1 MPSHPDPPF
10 EPLDHEPPG
19 TSLSIR
25 GEYES
30 HGVEAYY
37 RRFGGRYRN
46 PHEPAVVRSVTE
58 AVRRWPLDLSR
69 RTLDL
74 AAGSGEATLALRSVG
89 AGAIDGVDPF
99 THEAYTARTGLPCE
113 QVGFGEVAGGALSGR
128 SYGLIVCSFALHL
141 CEPSRLPGVAAA
153 LSLLAPSLLVLT
165 PHKRP
170 LLRAEWGW
178 DLAGEIVVER
188 VRTRRYRSAHVGAT
202 HASSAS
208 AP

>member
-1 MPSHPDPPF
+1 MRSPANPSSEPIDPT
-10 EPLDHEPPG
+10 PPG

-46 PHEPAVVRSVTE
+46 PHEPAVARSLAE
-58 AVRRWPLDLSR
+58 AVRRWPIDLSR
-69 RTLDL
+69 RVLDL
-74 AAGSGEATLALRSVG
+74 AAGSGEATLALRPLV
-89 AGAIDGVDPF
+89 AGEIDAVDPF
-99 THEAYTARTGLPCE
+99 TYEAYATRTGRPCE
-113 QVGFGEVAGGALSGR
+113 RLGFEEVAAGALAGR

-141 CEPSRLPGVAAA
+141 CEPSRLPGVVAA

-170 LLRAEWGW
+170 VLRPEWGW
-178 DLAGEIVVER
+178 DMAGEMVIER
-188 VRTRRYRSAHVGAT
+188 VRTRWYRSAHIGMT
-202 HASSAS
+202 RDM
-208 AP
+208 

>member
-1 MPSHPDPPF
+1 MRPRTNPIPADNPD
-10 EPLDHEPPG
+10 PPG

-37 RRFGGRYRN
+37 RRFGGQYRN
-46 PHEPAVVRSVTE
+46 PHEPAVARSLRE
-58 AVRRWPLDLSR
+58 AVRRWPLDLSGR
-69 RTLDL
+69 VLDL
-74 AAGSGEATLALRSVG
+74 AAGSGEATLALRSLG

-99 THEAYTARTGLPCE
+99 THEAYAARTGAICE
-113 QVGFGEVAGGALSGR
+113 RLGFEEVAAGALAGR
-128 SYGLIVCSFALHL
+128 AYGLIVCSFALHL

-170 LLRAEWGW
+170 VLRAEWGW
-178 DLAGEIVVER
+178 ELAGEMVIER
-188 VRTRRYRSAHVGAT
+188 VRTRWYQSQHV
-202 HASSAS
+202 
-208 AP
+208 APV